1 MIIKSPEELMRRIN
15 YQFND
20 ASLCELALTH
30 RSCGKKNN
38 ERLEFLGD
46 SIVNFVIAED
56 LFKRFPE
63 AKEGQLSRLRAQ
75 MVKGKTLAE
84 IARDMCMGD
93 YLRLGS
99 GELKSGGCRRE
110 SILADSVESLIGAIY
125 LDSDMQV
132 VREHILQWFESRL
145 NDLSLDQTMKDS
157 KTRLQE
163 YLQSRRLQ
171 LPEYQLENVEGEAH
185 DQTFYIKCVIC
196 TLEEPT
202 FGVANS
208 RRQAEQ
214 ESAKAALEQLAAQG
228 AKL

>member
-1 MIIKSPEELMRRIN
+1 MRRIK
-15 YQFND
+15 YQFKD

-30 RSCGKKNN
+30 RSRGKKNN

-56 LFKRFPE
+56 LFKRFPA

-75 MVKGKTLAE
+75 MVKGLTLAE
-84 IARDMCMGD
+84 IARDMQMGD
-93 YLRLGS
+93 YLKLGS
-99 GELKSGGCRRE
+99 GELKSGGGRRD

-125 LDSDMQV
+125 LDSNMDT
-132 VREHILQWFESRL
+132 VRLHILSWFETRL
-145 NDLSLDQTMKDS
+145 SVLTLDQTMKDS

-163 YLQSRRLQ
+163 YLQSRRLP
-171 LPEYQLENVEGEAH
+171 LPEYDLENVEGDAH
-185 DQTFYIKCVIC
+185 DQTFYIQCSISELVS
-196 TLEEPT
+196 PT
-202 FGVANS
+202 KGVATS

-214 ESAKAALEQLAAQG
+214 ESAKLALELLVKQG

>member
-1 MIIKSPEELMRRIN
+1 MIIQSPDVLMRRIK
-15 YQFND
+15 YQFKD

-30 RSCGKKNN
+30 RSCGKNNN

-56 LFKRFPE
+56 LFKRFPK

-84 IARDMCMGD
+84 IARDMNMGD

-99 GELKSGGCRRE
+99 GELKSGGYRRD

-125 LDSDMQV
+125 LDSDMDT
-132 VREHILQWFESRL
+132 VRSHILQWFDSRL
-145 NDLSLDQTMKDS
+145 NALSLEQTMKDS

-163 YLQSRRLQ
+163 YLQSQRLA
-171 LPEYQLENVEGEAH
+171 LPEYHLEHVEGDAH
-185 DQTFYIKCVIC
+185 DQTFYIKCIISEL
-196 TLEEPT
+196 TQAT
-202 FGVANS
+202 KGVASS

-214 ESAKAALEQLAAQG
+214 EAAKAALDELIILG

>member
-1 MIIKSPEELMRRIN
+1 MRRIN
-15 YQFND
+15 YQFKD
-20 ASLCELALTH
+20 SSLCELALTH

-56 LFKRFPE
+56 LYKRFPD

-84 IARDMCMGD
+84 IARDMQMGD

-99 GELKSGGCRRE
+99 GELKSGGYRRD

-125 LDSDMQV
+125 MDSDMSTV
-132 VREHILQWFESRL
+132 SMLILQWFESRL
-145 NDLSLDQTMKDS
+145 QQLNLEQTMKDS

-163 YLQSRRLQ
+163 YLQSRRLP
-171 LPEYQLENVEGEAH
+171 LPDYQLENVEGEAH
-185 DQTFYIKCVIC
+185 EQTFYIKCTIAELDQS
-196 TLEEPT
+196 TS
-202 FGVANS
+202 GVGNS

-214 ESAKAALEQLAAQG
+214 ESAKSALQLLQQHG
-228 AKL
+228 VKV

>member
-1 MIIKSPEELMRRIN
+1 LIIKSPEVLMRRIN
-15 YQFND
+15 YQFQD
-20 ASLCELALTH
+20 GSLCELALTH

-56 LFKRFPE
+56 LFKRFPQ

-84 IARDMCMGD
+84 IARDMDMGD
-93 YLRLGS
+93 YLKLGS
-99 GELKSGGCRRE
+99 GELKSGGFRRD

-125 LDSDMQV
+125 LDSDMDT
-132 VREHILQWFESRL
+132 VRSHILSWFKTRL
-145 NDLSLDQTMKDS
+145 AALSLTQTMKDA

-163 YLQSRRLQ
+163 YLQSRRLE
-171 LPEYQLENVEGEAH
+171 LPEYFLENVEGEAH
-185 DQTFYIKCVIC
+185 DQTFYIKCTISE
-196 TLEEPT
+196 LSEPT
-202 FGVANS
+202 KGVASS

-214 ESAKAALEQLAAQG
+214 ESANAALEQLKQLG

>member
-1 MIIKSPEELMRRIN
+1 MRRIN
-15 YQFND
+15 YQFKD
-20 ASLCELALTH
+20 VSLCELALTH

-56 LFKRFPE
+56 LFKRFPQ

-84 IARDMCMGD
+84 IARDMDMGD
-93 YLRLGS
+93 YLKLGS
-99 GELKSGGCRRE
+99 GELKSGGFRRD

-125 LDSDMQV
+125 LDSDMDT
-132 VREHILQWFESRL
+132 VRIHILSWFKTRL
-145 NDLSLDQTMKDS
+145 ASLSLTQTMKDA

-163 YLQSRRLQ
+163 YLQSRRLA
-171 LPEYQLENVEGEAH
+171 LPEYLLENVEGEAH
-185 DQTFYIKCVIC
+185 DQTFYIKCTISE
-196 TLEEPT
+196 LSEPT
-202 FGVANS
+202 KGVASS

-214 ESAKAALEQLAAQG
+214 ESANAALEQLQQLG